1 MELEFETRTTDY
13 LRQSIEGVCRQE
25 QTLEVIVPDASPDAA
40 RVVYCG
46 AQAVVRSRE
55 CRSGAIELTGGI
67 QAGAVYLTE
76 ADGAPRALTAWLPFT
91 LRLEHPAAKDDTQI
105 LMDCRV
111 LAADARLVNSR
122 KILFRAEVGAQIMG
136 FAADR
141 IELPLLKQTPPELQL
156 RCRNYPLPLPA
167 ETAEKR
173 FLVSDELT
181 LPAGQPTPETIL
193 CVSTVPEITERRIVG
208 SKAVFKGSAEI
219 RILYQATD
227 GSICAVSQTFPFSQY
242 CQLAG
247 DYDEERL
254 RLCMAVTSCDAEL
267 PTEGGTMAV
276 SAGLLAQCLVT
287 KTVTLP
293 FCEDAFATHGTL
305 QAEWKEFTFDCQLDR
320 QVQQLALRDTL
331 RGEPLRSVIDSAV
344 FVDFPRTEP
353 VEQGVR
359 VTVPVNVRVLGLDA
373 EGMMQGLSGAAR
385 AETELPAECG
395 AVCRASA
402 ALRPEGSASP
412 SGDGAELR
420 AALTLDAGF
429 FAQQTLCTLSAGTID
444 PPAEPEARRPSL
456 VIRAGLDGGPVWDVA
471 KQYGTSVAAICAA
484 NGLSGEEIEAGGMLL
499 IPM

>member
-1 MELEFETRTTDY
+1 MPTSPTAPTACGSGWRRNRRRPP
-13 LRQSIEGVCRQE
+13 RQS
-25 QTLEVIVPDASPDAA
+25 
-40 RVVYCG
+40 
-46 AQAVVRSRE
+46 
-55 CRSGAIELTGGI
+55 
-67 QAGAVYLTE
+67 
-76 ADGAPRALTAWLPFT
+76 LP
-91 LRLEHPAAKDDTQI
+91 
-105 LMDCRV
+105 
-111 LAADARLVNSR
+111 
-122 KILFRAEVGAQIMG
+122 
-136 FAADR
+136 
-141 IELPLLKQTPPELQL
+141 PLLKQTPPELQL

-247 DYDEERL
+247 DYDEEQL

-293 FCEDAFATHGTL
+293 FCEDAFATRGTL
-305 QAEWKEFTFDCQLDR
+305 LAEWKEFTFDCQLDR

-412 SGDGAELR
+412 CGDGAELR

-429 FAQQTLCTLSAGTID
+429 FAQQTLRTLSAGTID
-444 PPAEPEARRPSL
+444 PPAEPQARRPSL
-456 VIRAGLDGGPVWDVA
+456 VIGAGLDGGPVWDVA

>member
-141 IELPLLKQTPPELQL
+141 VELPLLKQTPPELQL

-219 RILYQATD
+219 RILYQAVD
-227 GSICAVSQTFPFSQY
+227 ESICAVSQTFPFSQY

-247 DYDEERL
+247 DYDEEQL
-254 RLCMAVTSCDAEL
+254 QLCMAVTSCDAEL

-287 KTVTLP
+287 KAVTLP

-305 QAEWKEFTFDCQLDR
+305 QAGMER
-320 QVQQLALRDTL
+320 VY
-331 RGEPLRSVIDSAV
+331 
-344 FVDFPRTEP
+344 
-353 VEQGVR
+353 VR
-359 VTVPVNVRVLGLDA
+359 LPARP
-373 EGMMQGLSGAAR
+373 SGAAAGAAGHAAQR
-385 AETELPAECG
+385 AAAKRDRQRGVRRLPAHG
-395 AVCRASA
+395 AGGAGRPRDGSGQCPGTGAGRGGYDARTFRRGACR
-402 ALRPEGSASP
+402 
-412 SGDGAELR
+412 DGAAGRVRGRLPGVSGTAPGR
-420 AALTLDAGF
+420 AAHRP
-429 FAQQTLCTLSAGTID
+429 AGT
-444 PPAEPEARRPSL
+444 ERSCERH
-456 VIRAGLDGGPVWDVA
+456 
-471 KQYGTSVAAICAA
+471 
-484 NGLSGEEIEAGGMLL
+484 
-499 IPM
+499 

>member
-91 LRLEHPAAKDDTQI
+91 LRLEHPAAKEDTQI

-247 DYDEERL
+247 DYDEEQL

-353 VEQGVR
+353 VEQGVGQCPGTGAGRRGYDAGTFRRGACRDGAAGR
-359 VTVPVNVRVLGLDA
+359 VRGRLPGVSGTAPGGQRVAQRGR
-373 EGMMQGLSGAAR
+373 SGAA
-385 AETELPAECG
+385 
-395 AVCRASA
+395 
-402 ALRPEGSASP
+402 
-412 SGDGAELR
+412 SGTDAGRRLLR
-420 AALTLDAGF
+420 AANAPHTFRWND
-429 FAQQTLCTLSAGTID
+429 
-444 PPAEPEARRPSL
+444 
-456 VIRAGLDGGPVWDVA
+456 
-471 KQYGTSVAAICAA
+471 
-484 NGLSGEEIEAGGMLL
+484 
-499 IPM
+499 

>member
-141 IELPLLKQTPPELQL
+141 IELPL
-156 RCRNYPLPLPA
+156 PLPA

-219 RILYQATD
+219 RILYQAVD
-227 GSICAVSQTFPFSQY
+227 ESICAVSQTFPFSQY

-247 DYDEERL
+247 DYDEEQL

-293 FCEDAFATHGTL
+293 FCEDAFATRGTL
-305 QAEWKEFTFDCQLDR
+305 LAEWKEFTFDCQLDR

-429 FAQQTLCTLSAGTID
+429 FAQQTLRTLSAGTID